1 MSDHLYFT
9 PPRVL
14 HVPLRPP
21 RKATPGEGIYLQLWK
36 EFAEMRPK
44 EWHAIFVTN
53 GPVRQ
58 RAASVAASFMAYMG
72 CGGGRDFTFKA
83 EAAAA
88 QAGVFGCREAAF
100 LATWAVFNRR
110 QRWINNG
117 LRSSEYMLAAV
128 YPVSGST
135 AISVDWDLVPHISQ
149 EDNDVLESMVCWWSS
164 APAGVMREIAEP
176 MRKAEEI
183 KQFSDLFK
191 QESSLS

>member
-1 MSDHLYFT
+1 MSDHFYFT

-36 EFAEMRPK
+36 EFAESRPK
-44 EWHAIFVTN
+44 EWHAIFQTN

-88 QAGVFGCREAAF
+88 QESAFGSREAAF

-110 QRWINNG
+110 QRGINRG
-117 LRSSEYMLAAV
+117 LRSSEFMLASA
-128 YPVSGST
+128 YPVSSST
-135 AISVDWDLVPHISQ
+135 ARSVDWDLVPNVSQ
-149 EDNDVLESMVCWWSS
+149 EDNDILESMVCWWSS
-164 APAGVMREIAEP
+164 THAGVIREIAEP
-176 MRKAEEI
+176 MRKAEET
-183 KQFSDLFK
+183 KQFCRLFEREP
-191 QESSLS
+191 QT

>member
-1 MSDHLYFT
+1 MSDHFNFA

-36 EFAEMRPK
+36 DFAENRPK
-44 EWHAIFVTN
+44 EWHAIILTN

-83 EAAAA
+83 EAAATRET
-88 QAGVFGCREAAF
+88 VFGSREAAF

-110 QRWINNG
+110 VSWNNHG
-117 LRSSEYMLAAV
+117 LRASELMLASVNPISNSPAR
-128 YPVSGST
+128 
-135 AISVDWDLVPHISQ
+135 SVDWSLVPKISQ

-164 APAGVMREIAEP
+164 TPAGVMREIAEP
-176 MRKAEEI
+176 MRKAEET
-183 KQFSDLFK
+183 KQFSRLFEREP
-191 QESSLS
+191 QA

>member
-1 MSDHLYFT
+1 MSDHFYFT

-36 EFAEMRPK
+36 EFAESRPK
-44 EWHAIFVTN
+44 EWHAIFQTN

-88 QAGVFGCREAAF
+88 QESAFGSREAAF
-100 LATWAVFNRR
+100 LATWAVFKGSIADFDPVNSCWRAPTQFRAPRR
-110 QRWINNG
+110 DQSTGIWSPMS
-117 LRSSEYMLAAV
+117 LRKTTTSWRAWCA
-128 YPVSGST
+128 GG
-135 AISVDWDLVPHISQ
+135 VPHTR
-149 EDNDVLESMVCWWSS
+149 V
-164 APAGVMREIAEP
+164 
-176 MRKAEEI
+176 
-183 KQFSDLFK
+183 
-191 QESSLS
+191 